1 MLSLVLLAPLAVLS
15 PQEARLPSAEA
26 LLARHEAWL
35 GTPEARARVRG
46 LVLRGTIA
54 VPGMEGALGVSGV
67 PSFEERHLRGAQGEE
82 GPVRVLQIGHWGSWG
97 DQVQGTDGVVSWT
110 TDPSF
115 GVSVSEGEKQG
126 PARRLWAIFRSA
138 PWSTMYAGAKT
149 VGAAERD
156 GRAVVEL
163 ALEPRGG
170 GASERWF
177 LAPDTGELVALGL
190 GLPDPTGDGTLPMEY
205 RFSDWREVDGV
216 RYAHR
221 RVQRVL
227 ANAAAGSATMEIVYT
242 VESLAHDAALAPER
256 LDPPANVAAAIADKT
271 KRTPVPP
278 ADDPEG
284 CALETVDARPVASI
298 RVVIPADKVSQ
309 NLAVLLPEIM
319 GAIGEQGVAPAGPPF
334 TRYHRIDPAK
344 NEIDLEAGIPV
355 RTPVESKGRMKAGEL
370 PGGRVARTW
379 HVGSYHELPRSY
391 ARLEKWMKEKNATA
405 RGPFWEIY
413 WTDPGI
419 ELDPRNWH
427 TQILWPVE

>member
-1 MLSLVLLAPLAVLS
+1 MLPLVLLVPLAVPS
-15 PQEARLPSAEA
+15 PQETLPSAEA

-35 GTPEARARVRG
+35 GAPEARARVRG

-54 VPGMEGALGVSGV
+54 VPGMEGALGGSGV
-67 PSFEERHLRGAQGEE
+67 PRFEELHLRGEAGEA
-82 GPVRVLQIGHWGSWG
+82 GPVRVLQTSHWGSWG

-110 TDPSF
+110 TDPAF
-115 GVSVSEGEKQG
+115 GVSVSEGEAQG
-126 PARRLWAIFRSA
+126 PARRLWATFRGA
-138 PWSTMYAGAKT
+138 PWDALYAGAKT
-149 VGAAERD
+149 VGTAERA

-170 GASERWF
+170 GAGERWF
-177 LAPDTGELVALGL
+177 LAPDTGELVALGI
-190 GLPDPTGDGTLPMEY
+190 GLPDPTSGGLLPMEY
-205 RFSDWREVDGV
+205 GFSEWKVVDGV

-227 ANAAAGSATMEIVYT
+227 ASADAGTATMEIVYT
-242 VESLAHDAALAPER
+242 VESAAHEAALAPER
-256 LDPPANVAAAIADKT
+256 LAPPPNVAAAIADET
-271 KRTPVPP
+271 KRTPKPP

-284 CALETVDARPVASI
+284 CALETLDARPVASI

-309 NLAVLLPEIM
+309 NLSVLLPEVM

-334 TRYHRIDPAK
+334 SRYHRIDPAK

-355 RTPVESKGRMKAGEL
+355 RTPFESKGRVQAGQL

-391 ARLEKWMKEKNATA
+391 ARLETWMKSQSVTA

-419 ELDPRNWH
+419 ELDPRRWH